1 MKIALSPAEI
11 GAFRNFL
18 NCFEDAEQL
27 SEREFVVD
35 LYDAQPPISMDLTL
49 QKDGVEIEGAAKLE
63 FDDELDGWY
72 AGERIENAESV
83 ARALR
88 EAGALGL

>member
-11 GAFRNFL
+11 AAFRNFL

-63 FDDELDGWY
+63 FDDELDGWFLDQRVED
-72 AGERIENAESV
+72 AALVERMLQSAMQ
-83 ARALR
+83 
-88 EAGALGL
+88 